1 MKVIVANVRDLKS
14 GTKLEE
20 MQLLAEGSGFDV
32 VAITESW
39 ANSSIDDAEVAL
51 EGFRLFRKDWERE
64 VEQKGGG
71 VLLHVR
77 NEIVACE
84 LTEIRNGKCEAVWI
98 QARNHKGVRICI
110 GVCYRS
116 PTASKEE
123 NEALL
128 EAIRLVTSEEK
139 YFLLVG
145 DFNYPG
151 IDW

>member
-1 MKVIVANVRDLKS
+1 M
-14 GTKLEE
+14 
-20 MQLLAEGSGFDV
+20 
-32 VAITESW
+32 
-39 ANSSIDDAEVAL
+39 
-51 EGFRLFRKDWERE
+51 FRKNRERE

-71 VLLHVR
+71 VLLYVR

-84 LTEIRNGKCEAVWI
+84 LTEIRHGKCKAVGI

-110 GVCYRS
+110 GTCYRS

-128 EAIRLVTSEEK
+128 EAIRLAAANC
-139 YFLLVG
+139 FLLAG

-151 IDW
+151 IDWQEMSASGDGERLMDVVQDNFLHQHVRQATRGANILDLVVWEAIYKNS